1 MMMATAPKKQPR
13 KVQAAAAA
21 FGARLKAARN
31 AESLTLRE
39 VSERS
44 GLSITYLSDLE
55 RGELQNPTLKALEA
69 IGGAVSTPLDELLGV
84 EGGGREAR
92 GLPPALE
99 AFSMTDVF
107 RDAIAAEA
115 SRRKRDEDEIRR
127 TWLATLERIEVDGRR
142 PKEPMDY
149 RLIFESIRRA
159 ISS

>member
-1 MMMATAPKKQPR
+1 MPPARKKLPR
-13 KVQAAAAA
+13 KTQAAAAA

-31 AESLTLRE
+31 AEGLTLRE

-69 IGGAVSTPLDELLGV
+69 IGRAVATPLNELLGV
-84 EGGGREAR
+84 DGGNRDAR
-92 GLPPALE
+92 RLPPALE

-115 SRRKRDEDEIRR
+115 ARRRRDEADVSR
-127 TWLATLERIEVDGRR
+127 TWLATLGRIEVDGRR

-149 RLIFESIRRA
+149 LLIFESIRRA